1 MSDQHV
7 WLCQSHFIFIFLS
20 FVILVVNITMWKNYW
35 ANYQHRKPDQT
46 NFRYAISKLV
56 YIIHIL
62 VCLWFLFFV
71 VIFLYSYS
79 IFSNRSLVSCSV
91 NKHFI
96 LVKCPF
102 LNREAAS
109 VSAFFV
115 SLSLKNSFPIC
126 SPETRSK
133 TDTSSVHDYFPPS
146 QRRQN
151 GNKRPWSPSAP
162 RIYCITVTHNRREGR
177 TLGYYCRHNS
187 RCEMTSVGNYL
198 STPHA
203 PSPTRRRRSAAP
215 STSALHTQVTFIAR
229 HFQRSG
235 VGSNLSA
242 PTLLVGGACNLVV
255 VHHLNPRRGQ
265 ELLRWCTD
273 SPRRSLP
280 RRLMSTHR
288 LYPSA
293 WAGVA
298 RPGSAWLSFPCLH
311 GPRS

>member
-1 MSDQHV
+1 MKKLLGKLSASKARTDQ
-7 WLCQSHFIFIFLS
+7 LQICHFQAGLYYTYS
-20 FVILVVNITMWKNYW
+20 GL
-35 ANYQHRKPDQT
+35 
-46 NFRYAISKLV
+46 
-56 YIIHIL
+56 
-62 VCLWFLFFV
+62 FV
-71 VIFLYSYS
+71 VSVFCCYFLYRYS

-115 SLSLKNSFPIC
+115 SLSLKNSFPKC

-133 TDTSSVHDYFPPS
+133 TDTSSVRDYFPPP

-151 GNKRPWSPSAP
+151 DNKKPWSPSAP
-162 RIYCITVTHNRREGR
+162 RIHCITVAHNRREGR

-187 RCEMTSVGNYL
+187 RCEMTSDGNHL
-198 STPHA
+198 ST
-203 PSPTRRRRSAAP
+203 PTRRRRSAAP
-215 STSALHTQVTFIAR
+215 YTSALHTQVTFIAR
-229 HFQRSG
+229 HFQRSA

-265 ELLRWCTD
+265 ELLRRCAD
-273 SPRRSLP
+273 SPRRSL
-280 RRLMSTHR
+280 
-288 LYPSA
+288 
-293 WAGVA
+293 
-298 RPGSAWLSFPCLH
+298 
-311 GPRS
+311 RSPAA